1 MLSKIIVTAYNL
13 FAIAVWTAVLV
24 LTLVAAYMASTWQEF
39 GDSYAEGSWL
49 RLTVQVA
56 QAFGVFDIIFAMVG
70 WTRNGVIGP
79 FLQMMAKLFTV
90 FLVFPVLPK
99 ASEADTWLG

>member
-24 LTLVAAYMASTWQEF
+24 LTLLAAYRASTWQEF

-49 RLTVQVA
+49 RLTV
-56 QAFGVFDIIFAMVG
+56 
-70 WTRNGVIGP
+70 
-79 FLQMMAKLFTV
+79 
-90 FLVFPVLPK
+90 
-99 ASEADTWLG
+99 